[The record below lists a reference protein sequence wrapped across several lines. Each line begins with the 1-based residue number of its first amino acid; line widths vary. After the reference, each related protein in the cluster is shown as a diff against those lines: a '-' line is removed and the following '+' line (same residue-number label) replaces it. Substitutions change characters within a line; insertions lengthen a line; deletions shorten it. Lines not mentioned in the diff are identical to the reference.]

1 MVLVSLVSIIAITP
15 DEKRTIGTLKPYT
28 CLVHEEKN
36 GDYSLTMTLSMDD
49 ILCDMDV
56 IIGVPVKKNNL
67 RQNFRIYDVYRNM
80 DGNKEVLARHVFYD
94 LLNNFL
100 DDVRPT
106 NATGQEALQKMLAS
120 TQFETDFVGA
130 SDITTV
136 STAYWQ
142 MKNPVEALIGDDENS
157 FVNRWGGVLERDNW
171 NIKMNQ
177 ETNEKKYV
185 TYGKDLLNYG
195 IRINTENVVTRIMP
209 TGLQADGQTL
219 LKLPE
224 LYVDSENIGNYTTP
238 KIRRI
243 HYPEIKI
250 GEAEGNYPTAEE
262 AYAALR
268 EEANKEFANG
278 IDLPEISGDVS
289 VLDLSSTEEYK
300 DVKDIQN
307 IEPFQKLEVVVF
319 GGTVTCEV
327 TGYDFNVL
335 TQQYEKISIGTAEKY
350 LGEELEYQL
359 AALERRTAALESQM
373 LKGGA

>member
-1 MVLVSLVSIIAITP
+1 MVLVSIVAIDP
-15 DEKRTIGTLKPYT
+15 DANSTIGVLEPYT

-36 GDYSLTMTLSMDD
+36 GDYSLTMTLSISD
-49 ILCDMDV
+49 ILCDTDV
-56 IIGVPVKKNNL
+56 IIGVPVKKNDL
-67 RQNFRIYDVYRNM
+67 RQFFRIYDVYRNIE
-80 DGNKEVLARHVFYD
+80 GNKEVLARHVFYD

-106 NATGQEALQKMLAS
+106 NATGHEALQKMLAS
-120 TQFETDFVGA
+120 TQFETDFVGE

-157 FVNRWGGVLERDNW
+157 FVNRWGGVLERNNW
-171 NIKMNQ
+171 NIKMSQ
-177 ETNEKKYV
+177 EKTEKLYV
-185 TYGKDLLNYG
+185 IYGKDLLNYG

-224 LYVDSENIGNYTTP
+224 FYVDSENIGNYVTP

-250 GEAEGNYPTAEE
+250 GEAEGNYPTVE
-262 AYAALR
+262 AAYEALR
-268 EEANKEFANG
+268 SAAKKEFENG

-300 DVKDIQN
+300 DVKDLQRIK
-307 IEPFQKLEVVVF
+307 PFQKLEVVVF

-335 TQQYEKISIGTAEKY
+335 TQQYENISIGTAEKY

-359 AALERRTAALESQM
+359 AALERRTALLEDQM
-373 LKGGA
+373 RKGGA

>member
-1 MVLVSLVSIIAITP
+1 MNITAHAPDLTSVLGILY
-15 DEKRTIGTLKPYT
+15 PYT
-28 CLVHEEKN
+28 CTIHEEKN
-36 GDYSLTMTLSMDD
+36 GDYSLSMTLNVEDT
-49 ILCDMDV
+49 LCDVNV
-56 IIGVPVKKNNL
+56 IIGATIKKEKES
-67 RQNFRIYDVYRNM
+67 REYFRIYEVYRNM

-120 TQFETDFVGA
+120 TQFETDFVGE

-157 FVNRWGGVLERDNW
+157 FVNRWGGVLERNNW
-171 NIKMNQ
+171 NIKMSQ
-177 ETNEKKYV
+177 EKTEKLYV
-185 TYGKDLLNYG
+185 IYGKDLLNYG
-195 IRINTENVVTRIMP
+195 ICINTENVVTRIMP

-224 LYVDSENIGNYTTP
+224 FYVDSENIGNYVTP

-250 GEAEGNYPTAEE
+250 GEAEGNYPTVE
-262 AYAALR
+262 AAYEALR
-268 EEANKEFANG
+268 SAAKKEFENG

-300 DVKDIQN
+300 DVKDLQRIK
-307 IEPFQKLEVVVF
+307 PFQKLEVVVF

-335 TQQYEKISIGTAEKY
+335 TQQYENISIGTAEKY

-359 AALERRTAALESQM
+359 AALERRTALLESQM

>member
-1 MVLVSLVSIIAITP
+1 MVLVSIVAIDP
-15 DEKRTIGTLKPYT
+15 DANSTIGVLEPYT

-36 GDYSLTMTLSMDD
+36 GDYSLTMTLSISD
-49 ILCDMDV
+49 ILCDTDV
-56 IIGVPVKKNNL
+56 IIGVPVKKNDL
-67 RQNFRIYDVYRNM
+67 RQFFRIYDVYRNM

-120 TQFETDFVGA
+120 TQFETDFVGT

-157 FVNRWGGVLERDNW
+157 FVNRWGGVLERNNW
-171 NIKMNQ
+171 NIKMSQ
-177 ETNEKKYV
+177 EKTEKLYV
-185 TYGKDLLNYG
+185 IYGKDLLNYG

-224 LYVDSENIGNYTTP
+224 FYVDSENIGNYVTP

-250 GEAEGNYPTAEE
+250 GEAEGNYPTVE
-262 AYAALR
+262 AAYEALR
-268 EEANKEFANG
+268 SAAKKEFENG

-300 DVKDIQN
+300 DVKDLQRIK
-307 IEPFQKLEVVVF
+307 PFQKLEVVVF

-335 TQQYEKISIGTAEKY
+335 TQQYENISIGTAEKY

-359 AALERRTAALESQM
+359 AALERRTALLEDQM
-373 LKGGA
+373 RKGGA

>member
-1 MVLVSLVSIIAITP
+1 MVLVSIVAIDP
-15 DEKRTIGTLKPYT
+15 DANSTIGVLEPYT
-28 CLVHEEKN
+28 CLVHEKKN

-49 ILCDMDV
+49 VLCDTDV
-56 IIGVPVKKNNL
+56 IIGVTVKKNNL
-67 RQNFRIYDVYRNM
+67 RQYFRIYDVYRNM

-120 TQFETDFVGA
+120 TQFETDFVGE

-171 NIKMNQ
+171 KIKMNQ
-177 ETNEKKYV
+177 ETSEKMYV
-185 TYGKDLLNYG
+185 IYGKDLLSYG
-195 IRINTENVVTRIMP
+195 MRINTENVVTRIMP
-209 TGLQADGQTL
+209 TGLKEDGQTL

-224 LYVDSENIGNYTTP
+224 LYVDSENIGNYETP

-262 AYAALR
+262 AYTALR
-268 EEANKEFANG
+268 AEANKEFANG
-278 IDLPEISGDVS
+278 IDLPEISGDVT

-300 DVKDIQN
+300 DVKDLQK

-335 TQQYEKISIGTAEKY
+335 TQQYENISIGTAEKY

>member
-1 MVLVSLVSIIAITP
+1 MVLVSIVAIDP
-15 DEKRTIGTLKPYT
+15 DANSTIGALEPYT
-28 CLVHEEKN
+28 CLVHEEKK
-36 GDYSLTMTLSMDD
+36 GDYALAMTLRMDD
-49 ILCDMDV
+49 LLCDTDV

-67 RQNFRIYDVYRNM
+67 RQYFRIYDVYRNM

-106 NATGQEALQKMLAS
+106 NATGHEALQKMLAS
-120 TQFETDFVGA
+120 TQFKTNFVGE

-171 NIKMNQ
+171 KIKMNQ
-177 ETNEKKYV
+177 ETSEKMYV
-185 TYGKDLLNYG
+185 IYGKDLLSYG
-195 IRINTENVVTRIMP
+195 MRINTENVVTRIMP
-209 TGLQADGQTL
+209 TGLKEDGQTL

-224 LYVDSENIGNYTTP
+224 LYVDSENIGNYETP

-250 GEAEGNYPTAEE
+250 GEAEGNYSTAEE
-262 AYAALR
+262 AYTALR
-268 EEANKEFANG
+268 AEANKEFANG

-300 DVKDIQN
+300 DVKDIQK

-319 GGTVTCEV
+319 GGKVTCEV

-335 TQQYEKISIGTAEKY
+335 TQQYENISIGTTEKY

>member
-1 MVLVSLVSIIAITP
+1 MVLVSIVAIDP
-15 DEKRTIGTLKPYT
+15 DANSTIGVLEPYT

-36 GDYSLTMTLSMDD
+36 GDYSLTMTLSMSD
-49 ILCDMDV
+49 ILCDTDV
-56 IIGVPVKKNNL
+56 IIGVPVKKNDL
-67 RQNFRIYDVYRNM
+67 RQCFRVYDVYRNI
-80 DGNKEVLARHVFYD
+80 DGSKEVLARHVFYD

-120 TQFETDFVGA
+120 TQFETDFVGE

-136 STAYWQ
+136 STAYWK

-157 FVNRWGGVLERDNW
+157 FVNRWGGVLERNNW
-171 NIKMNQ
+171 NIKMSQ
-177 ETNEKKYV
+177 EKTEKLYV
-185 TYGKDLLNYG
+185 IYGKDLLNYG

-224 LYVDSENIGNYTTP
+224 LYVDSENIGNYVTP

-250 GEAEGNYPTAEE
+250 GEAEGNYPTVE
-262 AYAALR
+262 AAYEALR
-268 EEANKEFANG
+268 SAAKKEFENG

-300 DVKDIQN
+300 DVKELQRIK
-307 IEPFQKLEVVVF
+307 PFQKLEVVVF
-319 GGTVTCEV
+319 GGVVTCEV

-335 TQQYEKISIGTAEKY
+335 TQQYENISIGTAKKY

-359 AALERRTAALESQM
+359 AALERRTALLESQM